1 MLHSKYDNDLLKSN
15 VFFSVFLQDTV
26 TIGGQVLC
34 PDSGLRTTVTATAV
48 RRNWIWTN
56 YNTSISH

>member
-1 MLHSKYDNDLLKSN
+1 MLHSKYDNDLLKPN

-48 RRNWIWTN
+48 RRNWI
-56 YNTSISH
+56 